1 MNQEVAEH
9 QAIGAIKY
17 YNWHEINSLAVKAAS
32 MHAVC
37 VGNGLEYV
45 TPEDNEIWRCIQ
57 DSMRNIYGDK
67 SSKFY
72 DVMSGLVSGGMFFF
86 VSPDE
91 ARRFYQVFELPLVDS
106 SAVYACL
113 YNSDGTC
120 ATENT

>member
-9 QAIGAIKY
+9 PAIGVMKY
-17 YNWHEINSLAVKAAS
+17 CNWHEINSLAVKAAG
-32 MHAVC
+32 MPAVY
-37 VGNGLEYV
+37 VSNGLEYV

-57 DSMRNIYGDK
+57 DSMRNIYGDNTIN
-67 SSKFY
+67 FY
-72 DVMSGLVSGGMFFF
+72 NAMSGLTNDGMFFF

-113 YNSDGTC
+113 YNPDGTC
-120 ATENT
+120 AT